1 MEDIVRPFRIRAI
14 VGSTV
19 LLLATL
25 LGAVGTQTAHASGGS
40 TCGTFQ
46 VLGKSGSTRFDG
58 TVPAPSNT
66 FRVQGTYTQFD
77 VRPSDFAIFNYAFTG
92 APNQKDITGGRFTP
106 VYESKI
112 PDHRGLVLTSGIGL
126 SVRDGDLVLSR
137 TGTGGLS
144 MKIQA
149 KDCAQ
154 GGIFQMEPARG
165 DNARTRIVHRL
176 AGADPNAAATAFY
189 FDNAN
194 FRARLGQFL
203 GADCK
208 NPQTGPPST
217 YCVRVTPRVN
227 IANGLSAKF
236 VVRDSAQV
244 ATRIPQAE
252 CGPDFTNTL
261 GLSET
266 KDSCGGMTIW
276 DVASGGRMGMV
287 TGGDATEVANPP
299 TACVR
304 NCPAENQVHGRLAVL
319 GFPFP
324 VGADSRLAPRYS
336 GNGLNAPLTPP
347 FTG

>member
-1 MEDIVRPFRIRAI
+1 MKRLHTRTAI
-14 VGSTV
+14 GSTV
-19 LLLATL
+19 VLLATL
-25 LGAVGTQTAHASGGS
+25 LGGVGAQSAHASKSGS
-40 TCGTFQ
+40 CGNYQ
-46 VLGKSGSTRFDG
+46 VLGKSGSTPFDG
-58 TVPAPSNT
+58 TVPAPSGT
-66 FRVQGTYTQFD
+66 FHVQGIYTQFD

-92 APNQKDITGGRFTP
+92 AANDKDITGGRFTP
-106 VYESKI
+106 VYQSKI
-112 PDHRGLVLTSGIGL
+112 PDHRGLVLTGGITL
-126 SVRDGDLVLSR
+126 NVRDSDILLSR

-165 DNARTRIVHRL
+165 DNARTRIIHRL
-176 AGADPNAAATAFY
+176 AGADTAAPGTAFY
-189 FDNAN
+189 FDNAK
-194 FRARLGQFL
+194 FRAKLGQFL
-203 GADCK
+203 GADCQ
-208 NPQTGPPST
+208 NPTTGPPST

-227 IANGLSAKF
+227 IANGLSARF

-252 CGPDFTNTL
+252 CGPDFTDTL

-266 KDSCGGMTIW
+266 KDHCGGMTIW

-287 TGGDATEVANPP
+287 TGADATEVANPP
-299 TACVR
+299 TACVQ
-304 NCPAENQVHGRLAVL
+304 NCPAENRVQGRLAVL

-324 VGADSRLAPRYS
+324 VAAGSRLAPRYS
-336 GNGLNAPLTPP
+336 TNGLNAPLTPP

>member
-1 MEDIVRPFRIRAI
+1 VSLSFSLALSLAGVVSQSALAKESASC
-14 VGSTV
+14 GSYR
-19 LLLATL
+19 
-25 LGAVGTQTAHASGGS
+25 
-40 TCGTFQ
+40 
-46 VLGKSGSTRFDG
+46 VLGQSGSSAFDG
-58 TVPAPSNT
+58 TVPAPSGM

-77 VRPSDFAIFNYAFTG
+77 VRSSDFAVFNYAFTG
-92 APNQKDITGGRFTP
+92 AASPQDLTGGRFTP

-112 PDHRGLVLTSGIGL
+112 PDHRGLVLTSRIGL
-126 SVRDGDLVLSR
+126 KVRGADLVLSR

-149 KDCAQ
+149 KDCPQ

-165 DNARTRIVHRL
+165 DSARTRIIHRL
-176 AGADPNAAATAFY
+176 AGTDTAATAAFY

-194 FRARLGQFL
+194 FRSRLGQFL
-203 GADCK
+203 GADCQSQ
-208 NPQTGPPST
+208 QTGPPST
-217 YCVRVTPRVN
+217 YCVQVTPKVN
-227 IANGLSAKF
+227 IANGLSANF

-244 ATRIPQAE
+244 ATRIPQPQ

-266 KDSCGGMTIW
+266 KDYCGGMTIW

-287 TGGDATEVANPP
+287 AGGDATEVANPP
-299 TACVR
+299 AACVS
-304 NCPAENQVHGRLAVL
+304 NCPAEDRVHGRLAVL

-324 VGADSRLAPRYS
+324 VPASSRLAPRYS
-336 GNGLNAPLTPP
+336 SDGLNAPLTPP

>member
-1 MEDIVRPFRIRAI
+1 VKLLPTRT
-14 VGSTV
+14 TV
-19 LLLATL
+19 ATTAFLLAAS
-25 LGAVGTQTAHASGGS
+25 LGGASAQTAHASKS
-40 TCGTFQ
+40 NACGQYQ
-46 VLGKSGSTRFDG
+46 VLGNSGATGFDG
-58 TVPAPSNT
+58 TVAAPADT
-66 FRVQGTYTQFD
+66 FHVQGTYTQFD
-77 VRPSDFAIFNYAFTG
+77 VRPSDFAVLNYAFTG
-92 APNQKDITGGRFTP
+92 AASGQDITGGRFTP

-112 PDHRGLVLTSGIGL
+112 PDHRGLVLTSGVGL
-126 SVRDGDLVLSR
+126 TLRGADLVLSR

-149 KDCAQ
+149 KDCPQ

-176 AGADPNAAATAFY
+176 AGGDPGAAATAFY

-194 FRARLGQFL
+194 FRAKLGQFL
-203 GADCK
+203 GSDCQSADS
-208 NPQTGPPST
+208 GPPST

-227 IANGLSAKF
+227 IANGLSADF

-244 ATRIPQAE
+244 ATRIPQTG

-266 KDSCGGMTIW
+266 KDHCGGMTIW

-299 TACVR
+299 TACVQ
-304 NCPAENQVHGRLAVL
+304 NCTAQDRVQGRLAVL

-324 VGADSRLAPRYS
+324 VATASRLAPRYS
-336 GNGLNAPLTPP
+336 CDGLNAPLTPP

>member
-1 MEDIVRPFRIRAI
+1 VKLPPARAA
-14 VGSTV
+14 VVSLAFLVTA
-19 LLLATL
+19 LLSGVHAP
-25 LGAVGTQTAHASGGS
+25 TAQAAKSNS
-40 TCGTFQ
+40 CGTYR

-58 TVPAPSNT
+58 TVPAPSET

-92 APNQKDITGGRFTP
+92 AANEQDITGGRFTP

-126 SVRDGDLVLSR
+126 SLRDADLILSR
-137 TGTGGLS
+137 TGTGGLG

-154 GGIFQMEPARG
+154 GGIFQMEPSRG
-165 DNARTRIVHRL
+165 DNARTRIIHRL
-176 AGADPNAAATAFY
+176 AGTDTASAITAFY

-194 FRARLGQFL
+194 FRSKLGQFL
-203 GADCK
+203 GADCQ
-208 NPQTGPPST
+208 NPESGPPST

-227 IANGLSAKF
+227 IANGVSSKF

-244 ATRIPQAE
+244 ATRIPQAG
-252 CGPDFTNTL
+252 CGPDFTNTR

-266 KDSCGGMTIW
+266 KDHCGGMSIW

-287 TGGDATEVANPP
+287 TGEDATEVANPP
-299 TACVR
+299 TTCVQD
-304 NCPAENQVHGRLAVL
+304 CAAQNQVRGRLAVL

-324 VGADSRLAPRYS
+324 VGAGSLLAPRYS
-336 GNGLNAPLTPP
+336 SDGLNAPLTAP
-347 FTG
+347 FTGG